1 MSTTRIKEKLS
12 QLVGSQLP
20 EFIQNDY
27 PTFIAFIEA
36 YYRFIEQDQGA
47 FELLQNARSYNDVD
61 STIPSFIQYFLST
74 YAKQIPASVL
84 ADKKVLVKKIKDLYE
99 SKGSDLSFKLLFRI
113 MFDSDVSVRYPY
125 ENVLRASDGKWQQKI
140 SLRLETVS
148 GDRSNLE
155 NKTLRYV
162 SGSVLYNT
170 QIEKTKILTSTL
182 IEVFL
187 NPNQIAPSYS
197 INDNVEVYNDGTLI
211 FVGKIKPTTVG
222 YNVVVA
228 GTDFKVGQIFTLNYA
243 GGVGTLIKITG
254 VNTNGGITSLQFI
267 NYGYGYPESPS
278 TFRLELDASKTISE
292 TSDILRTITQGFG
305 SAGVVEQ
312 ISAYNPSS
320 PARYFDTDYVVTDY
334 TGISDTRTFDNSTY
348 FAPVSF
354 GTAKPESTASIT
366 FAIGALGKY
375 PGSYYRNDGFLS
387 EADVRLEDALLYQPF
402 AYQTLTELDITE
414 FFSFVKLLVHPAGQ
428 NLFNN
433 RLVSLEFDFS
443 SNVLLSP
450 ESNIFF
456 EARDTAVISE
466 FEDWLMLKN
475 VSAVENFVEPSDEE
489 DLEVRK
495 PFSDIIDQFTDN
507 DVLGFTKAPSSD
519 VSLTDTIDIFQVAGR
534 FFTNPVI
541 ISDPYGSSFNKVI
554 NNTDAIVNITD
565 NGSVAISG
573 IADPERYFD
582 TDYVNQIYTSPFV
595 IETF

>member
-1 MSTTRIKEKLS
+1 MATTRIKEKLS
-12 QLVGSQLP
+12 QIVGSQLP
-20 EFIQNDY
+20 EFIQNDF
-27 PTFIAFIEA
+27 PTFVAFIES
-36 YYRFIEQDQGA
+36 YYKFIEQDQGA
-47 FELLQNARSYNDVD
+47 YELLQNAKSYADVD
-61 STIPSFIQYFLST
+61 TTIPSFIQYFLT
-74 YAKQIPASVL
+74 NYAKDIPVSVL
-84 ADKKVLVKKIKDLYE
+84 ADKKILVKKIKDLYE
-99 SKGSDLSFKLLFRI
+99 AKGSELSFKLLFRI
-113 MFDSDVSVRYPY
+113 MFDKDVSVRYPY

-162 SGSVLYNT
+162 SGGILFNT

-187 NPNQIAPSYS
+187 NPNQIAPSYTL
-197 INDNVEVYNDGTLI
+197 NDNVEVYNDETLV

-228 GTDFKVGQIFTLNYA
+228 GTDFKVGQIFTITFS

-254 VNTNGGITSLQFI
+254 VNTNGGVTSLQFI
-267 NYGYGYPESPS
+267 NYGYGYPETPS
-278 TFRLELDASKTISE
+278 TFQIELDATKSISE

-305 SAGVVEQ
+305 SSGVIEQ
-312 ISAYNPSS
+312 ISAYNPAS

-334 TGISDTRTFDNSTY
+334 TGISDTRTFNNSTF

-354 GTAKPESTASIT
+354 GTTKPESTASIT
-366 FAIGALGKY
+366 FTIGTLGKY
-375 PGSYYRNDGFLS
+375 PGSYFRNDGFLS

-433 RLVSLEFDFS
+433 RLVSLDFDFT
-443 SNVLLSP
+443 SNVSISP

-456 EARDTAVISE
+456 EARDTVGISE
-466 FEDWLMLKN
+466 FEDLLMLKN
-475 VSAVENFVEPSDEE
+475 VDAIENSVEQLDEE

-495 PFSDIIDQFTDN
+495 PISDAVNQIIDNNIISPNKGVTSDISVADN
-507 DVLGFTKAPSSD
+507 
-519 VSLTDTIDIFQVAGR
+519 IDILQVAGR
-534 FFTNPVI
+534 FILETLI
-541 ISDPYGSSFNKVI
+541 ITDPYASSFSKTI
-554 NNTDAIVNITD
+554 NNAEAIVNITD

-573 IADPERYFD
+573 IADPNRYFEA
-582 TDYVNQIYTSPFV
+582 DYVNEIYTSLYV